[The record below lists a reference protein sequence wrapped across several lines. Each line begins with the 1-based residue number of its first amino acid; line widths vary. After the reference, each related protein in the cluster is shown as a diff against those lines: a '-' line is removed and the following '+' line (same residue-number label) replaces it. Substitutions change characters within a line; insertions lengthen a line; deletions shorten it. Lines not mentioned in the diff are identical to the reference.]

1 MHVLRSLLGMT
12 RTDSCDSKKVLKNT
26 IALFLIIAGLNC
38 SSAQHAI
45 WQPQKQPYRFH
56 SQQPIAGDDLVLADL
71 NGDGFTEIIAI
82 YNSLAPG
89 RSGSYILLVTFEGK
103 TMEQTL
109 FAGHILNC
117 VTPMD
122 CNHDGVQE
130 ILVPFVRHDSLFL
143 SIVDHRGQKQSSFFL
158 INGQPRME
166 DGGSFEWD
174 PFIRGLYLQDINQD
188 GQEELITV
196 ITTGYARLPR
206 GVLVHSLA
214 DGKLIGKKIIGSP
227 PRDNF
232 LDDFDGDGQPEILCF
247 GTAPANGADYGGFND
262 RQSYLITFALSPEPQ
277 VIRWRPVSNK
287 FSNYVLFYEDIDG
300 DSKKELLA
308 WTECNS
314 DRNVQSKIIELNP
327 LTLEKIRQSQYNLS
341 FISANVANLNR
352 DNQLEILIAGRNRE
366 LIVLNHRFEQI
377 QQRRLPVYISGIKK
391 LSAIGTNGAYGI
403 IASSK
408 EGEILLDASLQ
419 PQACFPNMGCVGVV
433 RRGEFMPP
441 LLVMRNKNWHE
452 LGVLVKNRYYLLA
465 RYYSVMLT
473 ALVIGLLVSLGIF
486 SSQLYFRCQLFR
498 GVQSLVLD
506 TDVRGILLFDRHLNI
521 YQMNHTLRRWC
532 GISGAKNNRRRQHWS
547 ALSRFPEV
555 ANFLTES
562 AGLAPRRYEKIFQLQ
577 LPTKTSTCQ
586 VIVEP
591 VPIASRYSHFW
602 LAFFFDNSRDE
613 EIVQA
618 RTWCHMAQ
626 KTAHDIKNPL
636 TTIRLTL
643 ERLQAMQQNSASEA
657 AEKFNLYIKRII
669 ERVES
674 LRRISQNFMKFVNVD
689 HLNPVNT
696 NINEFLNGTIATIRA
711 GLPPDIQI
719 ELQSAANLPIIK
731 IDQEA
736 MHSVI
741 ENLVSNAVNAMPDG
755 GKITISTQFLEK
767 LTVPG
772 NDQIARDYVLIEVLD
787 TGIGIAAADREHL
800 FEPDFTRTEGGNGLG
815 LTYVKKTVDDHQG
828 YIEVSGEPGAG
839 TVFSIYLPTPWPHAG
854 TEIAAQKS

>member
-1 MHVLRSLLGMT
+1 MRSLRSLLCMA
-12 RTDSCDSKKVLKNT
+12 RTHSCDAKRVLKST
-26 IALFLIIAGLNC
+26 IALFIIIAGLNC
-38 SSAQHAI
+38 SSAQHSI
-45 WQPQKQPYRFH
+45 WEPQKQPYRFH
-56 SQQPIAGDDLVLADL
+56 SQQPIEGDYLVLADL
-71 NGDGFTEIIAI
+71 NGDGFTEIIVI
-82 YNSLAPG
+82 DNSLEPG
-89 RSGSYILLVTFEGK
+89 RSGSFILLVTFEGK
-103 TMEQTL
+103 TIEQTL
-109 FAGHILNC
+109 FAGHILPC

-122 CNHDGVQE
+122 CNHDGLQE
-130 ILVPFVRHDSLFL
+130 ILVPFVRNDSLFL
-143 SIVDHRGQKQSSFFL
+143 SIVDHRGQKQSTFFL
-158 INGQPRME
+158 INGQPRVE

-174 PFIRGLYLQDINQD
+174 PLIRGLYLQDTNHD

-206 GVLVHSLA
+206 GILVHSLA

-232 LDDFDGDGQPEILCF
+232 LADFDGDGQPEILCF
-247 GTAPANGADYGGFND
+247 GTAPANGANYGGFDD
-262 RQSYLITFALSPEPQ
+262 RQSYLITFELNPEPQ
-277 VIRWRPVSNK
+277 VIRWRPVSSK
-287 FSNYVLFYEDIDG
+287 FSNYCLFYEDIDG
-300 DSKKELLA
+300 NNQKELLA

-314 DRNVQSKIIELNP
+314 DRIVQSKIIELNP
-327 LTLEKIRQSQYNLS
+327 LTLEEIRQWQHNLS
-341 FISANVANLNR
+341 FISVILANLNR
-352 DNQLEILIAGRNRE
+352 DNQLEICIAGSNNE

-377 QQRRLPVYISGIKK
+377 QQRRFPIYISGIKK
-391 LSAIGTNGAYGI
+391 LSAIGTNGADGL
-403 IASSK
+403 IATSN
-408 EGEILLDASLQ
+408 EGEILLDANLQ
-419 PQACFPNMGCVGVV
+419 PQACFPDRKCLGVV

-441 LLVMRNKNWHE
+441 LLVMHNKNWYE
-452 LGVLVKNRYYLLA
+452 LGVLVKNKYYLLT
-465 RYYSVMLT
+465 RYYSAVLT
-473 ALVIGLLVSLGIF
+473 ALVVGLLISLGIF
-486 SSQLYFRCQLFR
+486 SHQLYFRCQLFR
-498 GVQSLVLD
+498 GIQSLVLD
-506 TDVRGILLFDRHLNI
+506 TDARGILLFDRNRNI
-521 YQMNHTLRRWC
+521 YQMNHTLRQWL
-532 GISGAKNNRRRQHWS
+532 GIPQAKNNRRRQHWS

-577 LPTKTSTCQ
+577 LSTKTSTCQ
-586 VIVEP
+586 VVVEP
-591 VPIASRYSHFW
+591 VPITSRYQRFW
-602 LAFFFDNSRDE
+602 LAMFFDNSRDE

-643 ERLQAMQQNSASEA
+643 ERLQTLQHNSAPEA
-657 AEKFNLYIKRII
+657 TEKFNLYISRII

-696 NINEFLNGTIATIRA
+696 NITEFLNGSLATIRA

-731 IDQEA
+731 VDQEA

-772 NDQIARDYVLIEVLD
+772 NGRVARDYVLIEVLD

-800 FEPDFTRTEGGNGLG
+800 FEPNFTRTEGGNGLG
-815 LTYVKKTVDDHQG
+815 LTYVKKTIDDHQG

-839 TVFSIYLPTPWPHAG
+839 TVFSIYLPTSWPHAG
-854 TEIAAQKS
+854 TEIAAQTS